1 MVLAKSLSF
10 NSAQAAE
17 GRGSAS
23 KPVVTLAIVQ
33 GPCFPASGLPT
44 GLVSTWQLAYVLRDP
59 RETESEPDS
68 SHRLLGMCGGSSM
81 ETSTLP
87 RVK

>member
-10 NSAQAAE
+10 DSAE
-17 GRGSAS
+17 GRGSTS
-23 KPVVTLAIVQ
+23 KPVVTLAIVR
-33 GPCFPASGLPT
+33 GPRSPASGLST
-44 GLVSTWQLAYVLRDP
+44 GLVSTWQLAYPLRDP

-68 SHRLLGMCGGSSM
+68 SHSLLGMCGESSM

-87 RVK
+87 GVK